1 MPELHFKGKEYVFN
15 HHLTVPFRPLVAYPG
30 KSILASPAGRGA
42 GAGGEDRSEG
52 KGGNENL
59 IIHGDNLH
67 ALKALLPRYAGKVDC
82 VFIDPPYNTGNENW
96 NYNDNV
102 NSPIIKEWL
111 DGNPVNKEDM
121 LRHDKW
127 CCMMYPR
134 LKLLHEL
141 LSENGSLWITLD
153 DNEFHRAQIILD
165 EMFSEENFVANIS
178 WHARKSLQNDTDIST
193 NNVNYLIGYAKN
205 RRQKDRRLKITNAST
220 WAQQDGF
227 VFYPKEVEASR
238 YSNPDNDERGP
249 WKADPFDAPKVRKN
263 LTYEIINPN
272 TKQVYLPPDGRHWRI
287 GPEKYLDLLK
297 DDRIVFGKTGNSGP
311 QLKVFAAEKEEY
323 GEIEST
329 WWDGPA
335 TATDAT
341 IYLRK
346 LFSDRDS
353 IDLFETP
360 KPTELIAKIVRH
372 TTKSNS
378 IVLDSFAGSGTTAHA
393 VLAQNAKDGGNRRF
407 ILVECEDYADS
418 LTAERVRRVVNG
430 YEFQGVQK
438 EELLREKIT
447 WSNFSGERAR
457 RKILDQVD
465 AIKNLDSSGF
475 DSIKSTIKNGELI
488 VTGENRITEKVE
500 GLGGGFT
507 YYTLG
512 EPIDLDK
519 MLTGESL
526 PDYISL
532 GAWLFHTATG
542 EPLDEEG
549 IREKDSYLG
558 ESAAFH
564 AWLIYKPDLDFLK
577 SRESALT
584 LDFAEAIAKNK
595 GKRHLVFAS
604 SRFASNKTLSPM
616 GVEFAP
622 LPFALYRLEKE

>member
-15 HHLTVPFRPLVAYPG
+15 HHLTVPHRPLVAHPD
-30 KSILASPAGRGA
+30 KSVPKSPKDKEHESGA
-42 GAGGEDRSEG
+42 NG
-52 KGGNENL
+52 NL

-82 VFIDPPYNTGNENW
+82 IFIDPPYNTGHENW

-102 NSPIIKEWL
+102 NSPILREWL

-141 LSENGSLWITLD
+141 LSDEGSFWMTLD
-153 DNEFHRAQIILD
+153 DHEIHRARIVMD
-165 EMFSEENFVANIS
+165 EIFGEENFIATAI
-178 WHARKSLQNDTDIST
+178 WQTRKSPDNDETFIT
-193 NNVNYLIGYAKN
+193 PVHNYVVCYAKVREQLKFN
-205 RRQKDRRLKITNAST
+205 HLSRTAESDDRY
-220 WAQQDGF
+220 D
-227 VFYPKEVEASR
+227 
-238 YSNPDNDERGP
+238 NPDNDPRGP
-249 WKADPFDAPKVRKN
+249 WTSSDLTRREYRRHDFYPIKLPSGREVTPAAGRSWSVPKESFLRLKEDNRIWFGRDGNAMPRRKRF
-263 LTYEIINPN
+263 LTEVAAGIVATSI
-272 TKQVYLPPDGRHWRI
+272 WRT
-287 GPEKYLDLLK
+287 D
-297 DDRIVFGKTGNSGP
+297 VFGGTQEAKRLIS
-311 QLKVFAAEKEEY
+311 Q
-323 GEIEST
+323 I
-329 WWDGPA
+329 
-335 TATDAT
+335 
-341 IYLRK
+341 
-346 LFSDRDS
+346 FSDEND
-353 IDLFETP
+353 IFQTP
-360 KPTELIAKIVRH
+360 KSVGLLQRILTLSATENA
-372 TTKSNS
+372 

-407 ILVECEDYADS
+407 ILVECEDYADT
-418 LTAERVRRVVNG
+418 LTAERVRRVING

-447 WSNFSGERAR
+447 WSNFSRERAH
-457 RKILDQVD
+457 RKILDQVQS
-465 AIKNLDSSGF
+465 IENLDSSGF
-475 DSIKSTIKNGELI
+475 ETIKKTIKDGELI
-488 VTGENRITEKVE
+488 VTGENRISEKVK

-512 EPIDLDK
+512 DPLDLDK
-519 MLTGESL
+519 LLTGESL
-526 PDYISL
+526 PDYASI

-542 EPLDEEG
+542 EPLAQEN
-549 IREKDSYLG
+549 IREENCYLG

-564 AWLIYKPDLDFLK
+564 VWLIYRPILKFLK

-584 LDFAEAIAKNK
+584 LDFAEKIAKRK

-604 SRFASNKTLSPM
+604 SRFVSNKTLFPL

>member
-141 LSENGSLWITLD
+141 LSERGSFWMTLD
-153 DNEFHRAQIILD
+153 DNEIHRARLVMD
-165 EMFSEENFVANIS
+165 EIYGEENFIENFIWQKKYS
-178 WHARKSLQNDTDIST
+178 PQNDAEFFSSMHDHIVVYS
-193 NNVNYLIGYAKN
+193 KN
-205 RRQKDRRLKITNAST
+205 SSIWERNLEPRSDEQYKAYKT
-220 WAQQDGF
+220 
-227 VFYPKEVEASR
+227 PK
-238 YSNPDNDERGP
+238 NDPRGL
-249 WKADPFDAPKVRKN
+249 WKSSD
-263 LTYEIINPN
+263 LT
-272 TKQVYLPPDGRHWRI
+272 R
-287 GPEKYLDLLK
+287 
-297 DDRIVFGKTGNSGP
+297 
-311 QLKVFAAEKEEY
+311 AEH
-323 GEIEST
+323 
-329 WWDGPA
+329 
-335 TATDAT
+335 
-341 IYLRK
+341 R
-346 LFSDRDS
+346 DRDYYG
-353 IDLFETP
+353 IETP
-360 KPTELIAKIVRH
+360 CGKV
-372 TTKSNS
+372 
-378 IVLDSFAGSGTTAHA
+378 GSATPAQA
-393 VLAQNAKDGGNRRF
+393 VIAQNATDGGNRRF

-584 LDFAEAIAKNK
+584 LDFAEAIAKHK
-595 GKRHLVFAS
+595 GKRHLVFAP

>member
-15 HHLTVPFRPLVAYPG
+15 HHLTVPFRPLVAHPD
-30 KSILASPAGRGA
+30 KSILASAP
-42 GAGGEDRSEG
+42 GGEDE
-52 KGGNENL
+52 GGNENL

-82 VFIDPPYNTGNENW
+82 IFIDPPYNTGNENW

-134 LKLLHEL
+134 FKLLHEL
-141 LSENGSLWITLD
+141 LSERGSFWMTLD
-153 DNEFHRAQIILD
+153 DNEIHRARLVMD
-165 EMFSEENFVANIS
+165 EIFGEENFIENFIWQKKYS
-178 WHARKSLQNDTDIST
+178 PQNDAEFFSSMHDHIVVYS
-193 NNVNYLIGYAKN
+193 KN
-205 RRQKDRRLKITNAST
+205 SSIWERNLEPRSDK
-220 WAQQDGF
+220 QDKA
-227 VFYPKEVEASR
+227 YK
-238 YSNPDNDERGP
+238 NPDNDPRGLWKSSDLTRAEHRDRDYYGIETPCGKVVYPAKGRSWSRPKEEIERL
-249 WKADPFDAPKVRKN
+249 R
-263 LTYEIINPN
+263 
-272 TKQVYLPPDGRHWRI
+272 QDGRLWFGVNNDAI
-287 GPEKYLDLLK
+287 PSLK
-297 DDRIVFGKTGNSGP
+297 RFLTEVKRGLVPSSIWFREEVGDNQSAAKE
-311 QLKVFAAEKEEY
+311 LKQIFNQSV
-323 GEIEST
+323 
-329 WWDGPA
+329 
-335 TATDAT
+335 
-341 IYLRK
+341 
-346 LFSDRDS
+346 
-353 IDLFETP
+353 FETP
-360 KPTELIAKIVRH
+360 KPSSLLQRIVYLA
-372 TTKSNS
+372 TDNNS
-378 IVLDSFAGSGTTAHA
+378 IVLDSFAGSATTAHA
-393 VLAQNAKDGGNRRF
+393 VVAQNAKDGGNRRF

-418 LTAERVRRVVNG
+418 LTAERVRRVMNG
-430 YEFQGVQK
+430 YEFQGIQK

-465 AIKNLDSSGF
+465 AIKNLDAGGF
-475 DSIKSTIKNGELI
+475 DSIKSTIKDGELI

-500 GLGGGFT
+500 GLGGAGGFT

-512 EPIDLDK
+512 EPLDLDK

-526 PDYISL
+526 PDYKSL
-532 GAWLFHTATG
+532 GTWVFHTATG
-542 EPLDEEG
+542 EPLNEGG

-584 LDFAEAIAKNK
+584 LDFAEAIAKHK

-604 SRFASNKTLSPM
+604 SRFISNKTLSPM

>member
-15 HHLTVPFRPLVAYPG
+15 HHLTVPFRPLVAHPD
-30 KSILASPAGRGA
+30 KSILASAP
-42 GAGGEDRSEG
+42 GGEDG
-52 KGGNENL
+52 GGNENL

-141 LSENGSLWITLD
+141 LSEYGSFWMTLD
-153 DNEFHRAQIILD
+153 DNEIHRARMMMD
-165 EMFSEENFVANIS
+165 EIFGEENFVATCV
-178 WHARKSLQNDTDIST
+178 WHKNYAPKSSAKLFSEDHDY
-193 NNVNYLIGYAKN
+193 VLVYAK
-205 RRQKDRRLKITNAST
+205 Q
-220 WAQQDGF
+220 
-227 VFYPKEVEASR
+227 VEYWTPMHLPRTEEQNSL
-238 YSNPDNDERGP
+238 YKNLDDDPRGP
-249 WKADPFDAPKVRKN
+249 WRPNNFAARNYYSKGTYPITCPSGRVISGPPLGLYWRSSEEKLRELDADNRIWWGENGNNVPAPKIFLSEVMGGRVPQTLWEWDDVGHTQEAKRE
-263 LTYEIINPN
+263 LLS
-272 TKQVYLPPDGRHWRI
+272 VLPS
-287 GPEKYLDLLK
+287 EKSQD
-297 DDRIVFGKTGNSGP
+297 VF
-311 QLKVFAAEKEEY
+311 V
-323 GEIEST
+323 
-329 WWDGPA
+329 
-335 TATDAT
+335 
-341 IYLRK
+341 
-346 LFSDRDS
+346 
-353 IDLFETP
+353 TP
-360 KPTELIAKIVRH
+360 KPRRLIERILQIATRPD
-372 TTKSNS
+372 S
-378 IVLDSFAGSGTTAHA
+378 IILDSFSGSASTAHA
-393 VLAQNAKDGGNRRF
+393 VLSQNASDGGNRRF

-418 LTAERVRRVVNG
+418 LTAERIRRVING

-475 DSIKSTIKNGELI
+475 DSIKSIIKNGELI
-488 VTGENRITEKVE
+488 VTGESRITEKVE

-512 EPIDLDK
+512 EPLDLDE

-526 PDYISL
+526 PDYTSL

-542 EPLDEEG
+542 EPLNEEG
-549 IREKDSYLG
+549 IREQDSYLG
-558 ESAAFH
+558 ESGAFH
-564 AWLIYKPDLDFLK
+564 AWLIYTPDLDFLK

-584 LDFAEAIAKNK
+584 LDFAEAIAKHK

-604 SRFASNKTLSPM
+604 SRFVSNKTLSPM